1 MGKKDKIIHP
11 KVRGTE
17 MVFHTISLPVSLI
30 EDLKILKD
38 SYQEAWKED
47 EGERERVTYEK
58 IFERLLSR
66 SGLGHVDPDVY
77 EEFVKAKSSRKE
89 LPAVV
94 TRATRGVIG
103 EFYSRMQTSGS
114 SAAQEALKEIAAAEE
129 HLAEDVRSG
138 YSSPATAVDQ
148 KQSQEPVISPEDPAD
163 STEGKV
169 RNNGYYF
176 EKDGVRL
183 EAFLGT
189 KGAAFYAVFK
199 GKETGIGPMI
209 YQHHF
214 KFFNSD
220 GVELTKEQAEKI
232 SERIKANNSE

>member
-17 MVFHTISLPVSLI
+17 MVFRTISLPVSLI

-199 GKETGIGPMI
+199 SKETGIGPMI